1 MTQVDFY
8 ILAEQSSGDRYTMAC
23 RLAGKAWQQ
32 GHRVYLHTNSDA
44 ESQHLDRLLWTFR
57 QDSFIPHG
65 LAAGADPQLN
75 PVLIGHQG
83 EAGEEHDVLLNL
95 AAEVPQFFSRFQR
108 VAEFIDHDAEI
119 KQGGRNRYSFYRD
132 RGYPLNT
139 HTIGGT

>member
-8 ILAEQSSGDRYTMAC
+8 ILTDHSSGDRFGMAC

-32 GHRVYLHTNSDA
+32 GHRIYLHTNSEA
-44 ESQHLDRLLWTFR
+44 ESQHVDRLLWTFR

-65 LAAGADPQLN
+65 LADGSDSEHN
-75 PVLIGHQG
+75 PVLIGHAG
-83 EAGEEHDVLLNL
+83 AAGEEHDVLINL
-95 AAEVPQFFSRFQR
+95 ATEVPQFFSRFQR

-119 KQGGRNRYSFYRD
+119 KKSGRSRYCFYRD

-139 HTIGGT
+139 HEI